1 MCPSEA
7 LVDKVVSIINALA
20 FVLTAL
26 LVGWG
31 LSGGRNLIGGID
43 YDLPARPRSLA
54 EAVAVLGGPL
64 GTWGGVVLLAGIGL
78 VIYGLQELC
87 NYGFA
92 LLLVRSMKS
101 AKHPT
106 EEIVAKIDR
115 SPISRGLK
123 KRLKRWLDK
132 NAKCEV
138 RNAK

>member
-1 MCPSEA
+1 MCLTEVVVDKAFSVIQA
-7 LVDKVVSIINALA
+7 LV
-20 FVLTAL
+20 FVLAAL
-26 LVGWG
+26 LVGWW
-31 LSGGRNLIGGID
+31 LSGGQSLIGGID
-43 YDLPARPRSLA
+43 YDLPARPRTLA
-54 EAVAVLGGPL
+54 EGVAVLGGPL

-78 VIYGLQELC
+78 VTYGLQGLL

-92 LLLVRSMKS
+92 LLLVRSMKR

>member
-1 MCPSEA
+1 MCLTEA
-7 LVDKVVSIINALA
+7 LVDKALSIITALA
-20 FVLTAL
+20 FVLAAL

-31 LSGGRNLIGGID
+31 LSGGRSLIDGID

-54 EAVAVLGGPL
+54 EGVAVLGGPL
-64 GTWGGVVLLAGIGL
+64 GTWGGVVLLGGIGL

-87 NYGFA
+87 NYWFA
-92 LLLVRSMKS
+92 LLLVGSMKR

-106 EEIVAKIDR
+106 EEMVAKIDR

-132 NAKCEV
+132 SAE
-138 RNAK
+138 RGMRSAE

>member
-1 MCPSEA
+1 MCLTEA
-7 LVDKVVSIINALA
+7 LVDKALSIIPALTFMLA
-20 FVLTAL
+20 AL
-26 LVGWG
+26 LVGWL
-31 LSGGRNLIGGID
+31 LSGGQSLIGGID

-54 EAVAVLGGPL
+54 EGVAVLGGPL
-64 GTWGGVVLLAGIGL
+64 GTSGGVILLAGIGL

-92 LLLVRSMKS
+92 LLLVRSMKR

-123 KRLKRWLDK
+123 KRLKKWVDK
-132 NAKCEV
+132 KMTSDSLRV
-138 RNAK
+138 

>member
-1 MCPSEA
+1 MCLTEA
-7 LVDKVVSIINALA
+7 LVDKALSIITALT
-20 FVLTAL
+20 FVLAAL
-26 LVGWG
+26 LVGWL
-31 LSGGRNLIGGID
+31 LSGGQSLIGGID

-54 EAVAVLGGPL
+54 EGVAVLGGPL

-123 KRLKRWLDK
+123 KRLKKWVDNKMTSDSLR
-132 NAKCEV
+132 V
-138 RNAK
+138 